1 MKRIR
6 NRSETNT
13 GNYNKMRKVH
23 LHNGGGE
30 STLIG
35 DQLSKTLNQGSS
47 HAFGIAAGK
56 ELPPFIMDKYRFNE
70 FMSNQFSKL
79 GFNTTTTTM
88 TAARQLTTTKL
99 QGSV

>member
-23 LHNGGGE
+23 LHNGGE

-35 DQLSKTLNQGSS
+35 GDQLLKTLNQGSS
-47 HAFGIAAGK
+47 HAFGIAGK

-88 TAARQLTTTKL
+88 TAARQKTTTKL